1 MISIIYEFLG
11 FQSYNDYKRER
22 AEKGRE
28 SLSNDINEKIAEREQ
43 KIAEKTNLTKKFN
56 DDKDV
61 MNSHLKSGKIT
72 QQEHAEYLKQHK
84 SLKKSAGIIDDVPS
98 TPKPSGGIT
107 DAISDHPILAGA
119 AGALGVGLIAKK
131 LIDNKNRK
139 PQYA

>member
-61 MNSHLKSGKIT
+61 MP
-72 QQEHAEYLKQHK
+72 EYSIDWYDFIERLKQNG
-84 SLKKSAGIIDDVPS
+84 LM
-98 TPKPSGGIT
+98 
-107 DAISDHPILAGA
+107 IS
-119 AGALGVGLIAKK
+119 
-131 LIDNKNRK
+131 NSKNFETHEG
-139 PQYA
+139 